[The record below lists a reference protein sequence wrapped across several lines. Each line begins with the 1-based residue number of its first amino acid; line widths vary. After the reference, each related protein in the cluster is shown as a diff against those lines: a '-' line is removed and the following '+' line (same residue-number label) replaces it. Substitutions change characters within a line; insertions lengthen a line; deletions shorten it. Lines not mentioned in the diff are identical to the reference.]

1 MWCWQGRRRNGA
13 FQCHLRVSSDQRQC
27 PVAISGVFYNL
38 LMLHLV
44 TRRKIMLVPN
54 IVWPGFVLRDRGQ
67 RQRRGNINLGGTVL
81 TLAHLTITGTL
92 HRIRQK
98 SGQISQH
105 QLRFSISI
113 EHLKICLSGHISNHM
128 TGLSGTDDFST
139 NLEICN
145 LFFNLIFW
153 RPMFLKRQS
162 IFSL

>member
-1 MWCWQGRRRNGA
+1 MQLTLRVASPLPYPRRVTETEWQWLGLSDVLRCDNWCWQGRRRNGA

-92 HRIRQK
+92 HRIRQT

-105 QLRFSISI
+105 QLRFSCGW
-113 EHLKICLSGHISNHM
+113 KIYPP
-128 TGLSGTDDFST
+128 F
-139 NLEICN
+139 
-145 LFFNLIFW
+145 
-153 RPMFLKRQS
+153 
-162 IFSL
+162 